1 MSKKG
6 QPWSKEEEETML
18 SMLRKGETIDSVAG
32 LLQRTSKA
40 ILWRLGLYCQK
51 IVRTRKRTLEQLS
64 DEFNCSIENLRDV
77 MDQLEMQHGGGGG
90 TNSNSSSTANGNTNQ
105 EILLVL
111 KTIQDDISTIN
122 TRTIRINK
130 NMKKLQEDIDTMKKG
145 KTR

>member
-77 MDQLEMQHGGGGG
+77 MDQLELQHGGGGNVG
-90 TNSNSSSTANGNTNQ
+90 NNNSTANGNNNNQ
-105 EILLVL
+105 EILLAL
-111 KTIQDDISTIN
+111 KTIQEDISSIN
-122 TRTIRINK
+122 TRIIRISK
-130 NMKKLQEDIDTMKKG
+130 NVKKLQEDLDTMKKG

>member
-6 QPWSKEEEETML
+6 QPWSKEEEDTML

-77 MDQLEMQHGGGGG
+77 MDQLELQHGGGGNVG
-90 TNSNSSSTANGNTNQ
+90 NNNSTANGNNNNQ
-105 EILLVL
+105 EILLAL
-111 KTIQDDISTIN
+111 KTIQEDISSIN
-122 TRTIRINK
+122 TRIIRISK
-130 NMKKLQEDIDTMKKG
+130 NVKKLQEDLDTMKKG

>member
-6 QPWSKEEEETML
+6 QPWSKEEEDTML

-77 MDQLEMQHGGGGG
+77 MDQLELQHGGGGNVG
-90 TNSNSSSTANGNTNQ
+90 NSNSTANGNNNQ
-105 EILLVL
+105 EILLAL
-111 KTIQDDISTIN
+111 KTIQDDISSIN
-122 TRTIRINK
+122 TRIIRISK
-130 NMKKLQEDIDTMKKG
+130 NVKKLQEDLDTMKKG